1 MAQSKRTLF
10 VPVVPMERLNP
21 HFKSLV
27 DAPTYHPT
35 RNMLDQVYQGFED
48 PDGNFL
54 GQFQTTGFDARF
66 FELYLY
72 AYFSNSG
79 FEVDRTHPSPDFVVT
94 RDAVTVAV
102 EATTVNP
109 SQGNLFASE
118 SLPSKL
124 GPRELARFQNEEL
137 PIRFGS
143 PLFSKLK
150 NKYWELEHCKGRPFI
165 LAIQAF
171 FNEESLT
178 VADSGLTQYLYGHR
192 MSAGWTKAGNLVL
205 NTDIV
210 ESHTYG
216 DKTIPSNFFEQPDTE
231 YVSAVVFTNSGTH
244 AKFTRMGYQQGFGNE
259 HFDVFREGYC
269 YNPDPDAMDPTYF
282 EYNLAEPPLVE
293 SWGQGLVV
301 NHNPNALFPLP
312 RGYFP
317 ETLEGYIEDGEYK
330 AELPYWHPFSSRTR
344 ILHFA
349 NPQDRPPRVPR
360 VHVGAITKSEFETV
374 CGFAVHD
381 SNPFFTEEGWF
392 MDETESFLGVVVLH
406 KADRDW
412 GYVILARDEHFQFR
426 AIETAASKLSRL
438 IARRELQFAI
448 SNLVTGAER
457 IFPQGQIDRE

>member
-48 PDGNFL
+48 PDRNFL
-54 GQFQTTGFDARF
+54 EQFQTTGFDARF

-118 SLPSKL
+118 SLPSKF

-150 NKYWELEHCKGRPFI
+150 NKYWEMEHCKGRPFI

-178 VADSGLTQYLYGHR
+178 LADSGLTQYLYGHR
-192 MSAGWTKAGNLVL
+192 MSAGWTKAGNLVV

-301 NHNPNALFPLP
+301 NHNPNALSPLP

-360 VHVGAITKSEFETV
+360 VHVSAITKSEFETV
-374 CGFAVHD
+374 CGFAVDD

-426 AIETAASKLSRL
+426 AIETAASKSSRL

-448 SNLVTGAER
+448 SNLVAGAQR

>member
-27 DAPTYHPT
+27 DAPTYNPT

-54 GQFQTTGFDARF
+54 EQFQTTGFDARF
-66 FELYLY
+66 FELYLS

-79 FEVDRTHPSPDFVVT
+79 FEADRTHPSPDFVVT
-94 RDAVTVAV
+94 RDGVTVAV

-118 SLPSKL
+118 SLPSSL
-124 GPRELARFQNEEL
+124 DPRGLERFQDEEL

-178 VADSGLTQYLYGHR
+178 LADSSLTQYLYGQR
-192 MSAGWTKAGNLVL
+192 MSAGWTPAGNLVL

-216 DKTIPSNFFEQPDTE
+216 DKTVPSNFFEQPDTE

-244 AKFTRMGYQQGFGNE
+244 AKFTRMGYQQGFGTE
-259 HFDVFREGYC
+259 HFDVSREGYC

-301 NHNPNALFPLP
+301 NHNPKARFPLP

-317 ETLEGYIEDGEYK
+317 EALERYIEDGEYK

-344 ILHFA
+344 TLHFA
-349 NPQDRPPRVPR
+349 NPQDRPPRIPR
-360 VHVGAITKSEFETV
+360 VHVRAITKSEFETL
-374 CGFAVHD
+374 CGFAVDD
-381 SNPFFTEEGWF
+381 SNAFFTEEGWF
-392 MDETESFLGVVVLH
+392 MDETESFFGVVVQD
-406 KADRDW
+406 KANRDW
-412 GYVILARDEHFQFR
+412 GYVILARDEHFRFR
-426 AIETAASKLSRL
+426 DIKTAASKLSRL

-448 SNLVTGAER
+448 SNLVAGGQQ
-457 IFPQGQIDRE
+457 IFPQDEIDRD